1 LTNLNTNAKRL
12 RIFAGPNGSGKS
24 TIIQSVRQ
32 FKKSNGTPIDFGVY
46 INADD
51 IALQLRNHSFSYDY
65 YGVEPNL
72 TDFLLFAE
80 KSGLLIQGLNSSVLK
95 KVLDFSNPK
104 KIILKDLVYN
114 ERIAQLFAAY
124 FRDRLLCL
132 GRKMTFETVFSHP
145 SKLDFMREAIS
156 QGYRVY
162 LYFVATEDPSI
173 NVYRVKEV
181 RVKEHGHDVPE
192 DKIRSRYHRCLD
204 LLFEASQLAYR
215 CYYFDNSAEGTEF
228 SLFANFKLNK
238 DKNKVW
244 DLKEVSKVPDWFRI
258 YYSAKVALKKSTTNS
273 R

>member
-1 LTNLNTNAKRL
+1 MINYSKRL

-32 FKKSNGTPIDFGVY
+32 YKKSNGTPIDFGVY

-51 IALQLRNHSFSYDY
+51 IASQLRNHSFSFDY
-65 YGVEPNL
+65 YGIEPSL

-80 KSGLLIQGLNSSVLK
+80 NSGLLIQGLTHSILEE
-95 KVLDFSNPK
+95 VLDFSQSNK
-104 KIILKDLVYN
+104 VVLLNLDYN
-114 ERIAQLFAAY
+114 ERVAQLFAAY
-124 FRDRLLCL
+124 FRDRLLKL

-145 SKLDFMREAIS
+145 SKLDFMREAIEE
-156 QGYRVY
+156 GYRVY

-181 RVKEHGHDVPE
+181 RVKEQGHDVPE

-204 LLFEASQLAYR
+204 LLFDASQLAYR
-215 CYYFDNSAEGTEF
+215 CYYFDNSAEGSDF

-244 DLKEVSKVPDWFRI
+244 DIKEVSKVPDWFRM
-258 YYSAKVALKKSTTNS
+258 YYSTKVAQKRLHSNS
-273 R
+273 L